1 MPIHQ
6 DFSFYFSLRGKTD
19 LARMLII
26 YIHGGMYVD
35 VDAIVN
41 PRNFDEVFTP
51 TVKMCLPS
59 FLSTNFA
66 QSLLCSSPGNFL
78 YLRTIREMS
87 SIRMGSSKGDG
98 SDEGGVEY
106 RPPLERREGW
116 ASRTGLFSMGPP
128 TYNRVV
134 FRLLFG
140 MSISGGSPDLDLAR
154 EGNWTFDD
162 VLDAVDRQAGD
173 LVATGNFV
181 DKCDSFVSRPFE
193 GCKLW
198 SRHTLYRLYGLGGW
212 GNAVDEVWRK
222 AEEKERNATMV
233 PKVIVTYH
241 PDASR
246 LPSKV
251 YKNVGRLA
259 EGWMHL
265 VYDDA
270 NATAFLRDNFRPEYA
285 ELYESLLSEG
295 KTRADLLMY
304 AHLYKRGGMW
314 LDARAQLRVN
324 ADGLLSRPRTVYAV
338 RPDTL
343 SSRSKSGY
351 SELPLLASPSGHPL
365 MLELA
370 ERIVAAG
377 VGREGGDDGIR
388 LVTGP
393 SIRNESDAESG
404 AQDIDAD
411 VRDDWS
417 YCFLNEVCDDGTSA
431 EIASSGACPRNDDPD
446 VRGSACCIVSDG
458 DGRVVLR
465 SRFAD
470 YPFG

>member
-1 MPIHQ
+1 
-6 DFSFYFSLRGKTD
+6 
-19 LARMLII
+19 MLII
-26 YIHGGMYVD
+26 YLHGGMYVD

-78 YLRTIREMS
+78 YLKTIREMS
-87 SIRMGSSKGDG
+87 AIRMGTPKSEGKDKDKDG
-98 SDEGGVEY
+98 AEY

-116 ASRTGLFSMGPP
+116 ASRQGLFSMGPP

-134 FRLLFG
+134 FRLFFG
-140 MSISGGSPDLDLAR
+140 MSISGGSPGLDLAR

-162 VLDAVDRQAGD
+162 VLFEIDHQAGD

-193 GCKLW
+193 GCKKHW
-198 SRHTLYRLYGLGGW
+198 SRHTLYGLYGIGGW
-212 GNAVDEVWRK
+212 GDAVDEVWRK
-222 AEEKERNATMV
+222 AVEKERNATMV
-233 PKVIVTYH
+233 PRVIVTYH

-259 EGWMHL
+259 KGWTHL
-265 VYDDA
+265 VYDDT
-270 NATAFLRDNFRPEYA
+270 NATTFLRDNFRPEYA
-285 ELYESLLSEG
+285 ELYESLLSDVNDKG
-295 KTRADLLMY
+295 TRWGTRADLLMY
-304 AHLYKRGGMW
+304 AHLYKRGGLW
-314 LDARAQLRVN
+314 LDAHAQLRVN
-324 ADGLLSRPRTVYAV
+324 ADGLLRRPRTVYAV

-343 SSRSKSGY
+343 SRSKSG
-351 SELPLLASPSGHPL
+351 SSAPPLLALPSGHRL

-377 VGREGGDDGIR
+377 ESRDGGVKLD
-388 LVTGP
+388 TGP
-393 SIRNESDAESG
+393 SLLDEIRDESGAESA
-404 AQDIDAD
+404 AQDIDAN
-411 VRDDWS
+411 VRDEWS
-417 YCFLNEVCDDGTSA
+417 YRFLNEVCDDGTSA
-431 EIASSGACPRNDDPD
+431 EMSSGECPRSDPD
-446 VRGSACCIVSDG
+446 AGGGACCIVSDE

-465 SRFAD
+465 SMYAN
-470 YPFG
+470 YPF